1 MAHSVAMRAHEC
13 TDEEWA
19 VRDAALARCT
29 GRYWVVSGS
38 RVGRGGCAGSH
49 WWPMFERLT
58 PVPQAKRLQN
68 RKPRM
73 SPKGAHLLSAQQ
85 RLWDILVQQ
94 TGTDF
99 VLPQPAAAEA

>member
-1 MAHSVAMRAHEC
+1 MC
-13 TDEEWA
+13 
-19 VRDAALARCT
+19 
-29 GRYWVVSGS
+29 
-38 RVGRGGCAGSH
+38 
-49 WWPMFERLT
+49 RLT
-58 PVPQAKRLQN
+58 LVAHILAPHWPVPHATRLQN